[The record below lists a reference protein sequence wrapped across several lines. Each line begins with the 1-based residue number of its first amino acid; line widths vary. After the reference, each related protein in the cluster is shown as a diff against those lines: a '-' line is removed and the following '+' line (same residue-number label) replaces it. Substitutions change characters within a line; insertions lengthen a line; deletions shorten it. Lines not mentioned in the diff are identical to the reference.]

1 MTANRY
7 QATGPQAECQPG
19 SNDQVLR
26 NRQGITDPDVM
37 DDLETRLL
45 LRLYERVMREQFPN
59 RRLDVADLMGWHHQW
74 LGNLYDWAGHPRSVN
89 MSKDGFHFAAALQ
102 IPRLL
107 DEFEQKYLHR
117 YTPCHDLDRESLA
130 DAIAVCHVELI
141 LIHPFREGN
150 GRVSRLLA
158 DVMAVQAGHG
168 PLDYSRWDAD
178 KAAYF
183 TAIQHGVSRDYES
196 MRGLVSVAL
205 AGQSG

>member
-26 NRQGITDPDVM
+26 NRQGITDPNVM